1 MANQGRL
8 KYGDFNSMFY
18 LGLTTSSAA
27 AILLYYNRKIIK
39 KLKESGATSPENAR
53 TLDEAGITGLIE
65 VRHVARLRF
74 TGKVKEIVDAKNEKR
89 YYIP

>member
-1 MANQGRL
+1 MP
-8 KYGDFNSMFY
+8 
-18 LGLTTSSAA
+18 SAHG
-27 AILLYYNRKIIK
+27 ILLYYGRKIIK

-53 TLDEAGITGLIE
+53 TLGEAGITGFIE

-74 TGKVKEIVDAKNEKR
+74 AGKIEEIVDAKNEKR